1 MEPTVKP
8 IGIQVREAVKGWTY
22 SMMAMCDD
30 GDGEYPDSLWTGGEY
45 ATYFE
50 AWDAAEDEAK
60 RLDIVVVGEK
70 KTQAGMDEEKAAEEE
85 RRRRYESMMRVIRRE
100 LKEID
105 DNKYEHGA
113 TGSTGIGHNPEP

>member
-1 MEPTVKP
+1 MEKP
-8 IGIQVREAVKGWTY
+8 IGIHVREAVKGWTY

-30 GDGEYPDSLWTGGEY
+30 GDGEYPDSLWTGGAY

-60 RLDIVVVGEK
+60 RLDTVVLGEK
-70 KTQAGMDEEKAAEEE
+70 KTQAQLDEVNVAEEE
-85 RRRRYESMMRVIRRE
+85 ARKRYERRMRVIRRD

-105 DNKYEHGA
+105 DNNK
-113 TGSTGIGHNPEP
+113 

>member
-1 MEPTVKP
+1 MVKP
-8 IGIQVREAVKGWTY
+8 IGIQVREAVKGWTF

-70 KTQAGMDEEKAAEEE
+70 KTQAQLDEEKAAGDA
-85 RRRRYESMMRVIRRE
+85 RRKLVEARLRVIRRE
-100 LKEID
+100 NIRIKLADEKR
-105 DNKYEHGA
+105 KRYG
-113 TGSTGIGHNPEP
+113 TTCS

>member
-1 MEPTVKP
+1 MVKP
-8 IGIQVREAVKGWTY
+8 IGIHVREAVKGWTY

-60 RLDIVVVGEK
+60 RLDTVVLGEK
-70 KTQAGMDEEKAAEEE
+70 KTQAQLDEVKVAEEE
-85 RRRRYESMMRVIRRE
+85 TRKRYEHRMRVIRRD

-105 DNKYEHGA
+105 DNN
-113 TGSTGIGHNPEP
+113 T